1 MKTKSQTL
9 LTITIWRF
17 FTKKQV
23 LFFLVPLIIS
33 TLLGYLFHD
42 LVMGVTNGVVTG
54 IIFLILANYFIKK

>member
-9 LTITIWRF
+9 NNNNMEVF
-17 FTKKQV
+17 YEKQV

-42 LVMGVTNGVVTG
+42 LVTGVTNGVVTG
-54 IIFLILANYFIKK
+54 IISLIHANYFIKK